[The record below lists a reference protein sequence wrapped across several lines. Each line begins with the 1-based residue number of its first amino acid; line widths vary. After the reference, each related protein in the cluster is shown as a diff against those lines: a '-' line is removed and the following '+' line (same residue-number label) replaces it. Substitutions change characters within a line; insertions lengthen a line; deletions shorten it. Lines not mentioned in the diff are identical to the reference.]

1 MLGRLTAVLL
11 ILLGFAM
18 AANDATA
25 RQDDKR
31 LDALFER
38 LQRTADAQ
46 EARMIEGL
54 IWSIWFRS
62 GDATRDRLLERGN
75 EAMNAGKLT
84 DALAQFNAVIEAD
97 PKLAEAWNRRAT
109 LYFMLG
115 NLDASVR
122 DIERTL
128 ALEPRHFGALS
139 GLGMIYAQREQY
151 EAAVKAF
158 ERGLK
163 VNPHMPG
170 AKQTIQDLRKR
181 IGQDI

>member
-1 MLGRLTAVLL
+1 MSEQVKVADVETIERFRAQL
-11 ILLGFAM
+11 IQ
-18 AANDATA
+18 AAETFGLAI
-25 RQDDKR
+25 
-31 LDALFER
+31 E
-38 LQRTADAQ
+38 
-46 EARMIEGL
+46 EAEG
-54 IWSIWFRS
+54 
-62 GDATRDRLLERGN
+62 
-75 EAMNAGKLT
+75 
-84 DALAQFNAVIEAD
+84 
-97 PKLAEAWNRRAT
+97 
-109 LYFMLG
+109 
-115 NLDASVR
+115 

-170 AKQTIQDLRKR
+170 ARQTIQDLRKR